1 MNIFLTGGNGLVG
14 KNILE
19 HPKRELYKF
28 IYPSR
33 KELNLL
39 NKKDI
44 QDFIVSNKIDL
55 VIHAAGVVGGIN
67 ANIQNPVKFLHENI
81 EMGINLTT
89 SLKEANI
96 KNLINLSSSCMY
108 PRNGKNPLSEN
119 MILKG
124 ELEPTNEGYALAKIV
139 VTKLCDY
146 ISKEDANFKY
156 KTVIPCNLYGKYDNF
171 DLDSSHMIPGVIRRI
186 HDAKKNSKKVVEIW
200 GDGSARREFMLASS
214 FADFIIG
221 SKIYPKRVG
230 F

>member
-1 MNIFLTGGNGLVG
+1 
-14 KNILE
+14 
-19 HPKRELYKF
+19 
-28 IYPSR
+28 
-33 KELNLL
+33 
-39 NKKDI
+39 
-44 QDFIVSNKIDL
+44 
-55 VIHAAGVVGGIN
+55 
-67 ANIQNPVKFLHENI
+67 
-81 EMGINLTT
+81 MGINLTT

-214 FADFIIG
+214 FADFIYFAIENFEDM
-221 SKIYPKRVG
+221 PNVLNVG
-230 F
+230 KQLFYFRLLPGHI